1 MCVAETDIRT
11 DPTHAGCHQTTRR
24 MFLFCSLFVL
34 TALRYEC
41 SSQALASP
49 SCPPLCHCEEDG
61 ILLWVDCS
69 ELGLATVPDNLSPLT
84 SYLDLSMNNI
94 DDLQPNSFEGLHF
107 LEELRLSGNHL
118 AQIPVE
124 VFTGLYNLKVLM
136 LQNNQLKRLPS
147 EALWDLPNLQ
157 SLRLDANLISDIPPN
172 SFEGLQ
178 SLRHLWLD
186 DNALTQIPV
195 QALNKLPSL
204 QAMTLALNKIA
215 YIPDSAFA
223 NLSSLVVLHLHNN
236 NIQSL
241 GKNCFDGLHSL
252 ETLDLNYNDLDEFPI
267 AIRTLSKLQE
277 LGFHNNN
284 IKTIPEKAFVGNP
297 LLQTIHFYDNP
308 IQFVGKSAFQYLPK
322 LHTLSLNGA
331 NEIKEFPDLK
341 GTTSLEI
348 LTLTR
353 AGITSLPRGLCQ
365 QLPNLRV
372 LELSYNQIHILP
384 SFHNCQKLEEIGL
397 QHNRI
402 TEIRAD
408 TFRQLMALRS
418 LDLSWNDIA
427 FIHFDAFS
435 SLRSLKKLD
444 LTFNQLSSLPLN
456 GLSGLTH
463 LKLKGNMALSKSFS
477 EESFPK
483 LRVLEMPFAYQ
494 CCAYASCKNN
504 HKQLNLWD
512 ADATIRDD
520 EDGQKRAMGV
530 FPIQPES
537 NYYLH
542 MDDFQLDVEDPKLH
556 PSIQCTPAPGP
567 FNPCEYLFE
576 SWIIRLGVWGIVL
589 ISVVCN
595 GLVITTIYASPSY
608 LSPVKFVIG
617 LIAGANMLTG
627 LYSGTLAI
635 VDAMT
640 FGQFAKHGAE
650 WETGMGCRITGFV
663 SVFASEASI
672 LFLTLAAV
680 QCSISVSCVRAY
692 GKSPSFTSVKFA
704 AFCCTIL
711 SFSAAALPL
720 CSVGEFGTTPLC
732 LPSPVPGGK
741 SSTLGFMVALI
752 MMNTLCFLVITGTY
766 TKLYCDLMKGEF
778 DSIWDCAMIKHVAWL
793 IFTNCILYC
802 PVAFLTFS
810 SLLNLFLISP
820 DVIKSILLVVL
831 PLPAC
836 LNPLLYLLFNPH
848 FKEDLR
854 MLRECKWQKR
864 CQSKQTSHDSL
875 SSEDVDKQSCDST
888 LALMTFA
895 DNEIILDPSESLGML
910 SGHHQMMHAY
920 PFPPV
925 TLIPCQ
931 QRKDKEENCSTQ
943 QSCLTD
949 EELLIA
955 SEKTEQA
962 HNNIQISFYPTKGP
976 SFTSNV

>member
-1 MCVAETDIRT
+1 MPVSWLLLLTL
-11 DPTHAGCHQTTRR
+11 AGYA
-24 MFLFCSLFVL
+24 S
-34 TALRYEC
+34 
-41 SSQALASP
+41 SSQAPTSP
-49 SCPPLCHCEEDG
+49 ACPALCHCEEDG

-69 ELGLATVPDNLSPLT
+69 ELGFAALPEDLSPLT

-94 DDLQPNSFEGLHF
+94 NELQPNAFGDLHF

-118 AQIPVE
+118 AQIPMNA
-124 VFTGLYNLKVLM
+124 FAGLYNLKVLM
-136 LQNNQLKRLPS
+136 LQNNQLKKLPS

-157 SLRLDANLISDIPPN
+157 SLRLDANLISDIPQN

-186 DNALTQIPV
+186 DNVLTQIPV
-195 QALNKLPSL
+195 RALNNLPSL

-215 YIPDSAFA
+215 HIPNYAFV

-241 GKNCFDGLHSL
+241 GRNCFDGLHSL
-252 ETLDLNYNDLDEFPI
+252 ETLDLNYNDLVEFPV

-284 IKTIPEKAFVGNP
+284 IKAIPEKAFVGNP

-331 NEIKEFPDLK
+331 TEIKEFPDLK

-365 QLPNLRV
+365 QLPNLRA
-372 LELSYNQIHILP
+372 LELSYNQIHVLP

-408 TFRQLMALRS
+408 TFQQLMALRS
-418 LDLSWNDIA
+418 LDLSWNQIA
-427 FIHFDAFS
+427 FIHLDAFV
-435 SLRSLKKLD
+435 SLRSLIKLD

-463 LKLKGNMALSKSFS
+463 LKLKGNLALSESYS
-477 EESFPK
+477 EENFPK
-483 LRVLEMPFAYQ
+483 LRVLEMPYAYQ
-494 CCAYASCKNN
+494 CCAYGSCKNN
-504 HKQLNLWD
+504 YKQSNLWD
-512 ADATIRDD
+512 AEVTLGDD
-520 EDGQKRAMGV
+520 EDAQKRAIGV
-530 FPIQPES
+530 FPVPPDS
-537 NYYLH
+537 NFYLD

-589 ISVVCN
+589 ISLVCN
-595 GLVITTIYASPSY
+595 GLVIATIFGSPSY

-640 FGQFAKHGAE
+640 FGQFAKHGAK
-650 WETGMGCRITGFV
+650 WETGLGCRITGFV

-692 GKSPSFTSVKFA
+692 GKSPSFSSVKVA
-704 AFCCTIL
+704 AFCCMVL
-711 SFSAAALPL
+711 SFTAATLPL
-720 CSVGEFGTTPLC
+720 CSVGEFGTSPLC
-732 LPSPVPGGK
+732 LPSPIPDGK
-741 SSTLGFMVALI
+741 PSTLGFMVALI
-752 MMNTLCFLVITGTY
+752 MMNILCFLVITGTY

-820 DVIKSILLVVL
+820 EVIKSIVLLVL

-854 MLRECKWQKR
+854 MLHEYKWQKR
-864 CQSKQTSHDSL
+864 CQSKQGSIDSL
-875 SSEDVDKQSCDST
+875 TSEDIDKQSCDST

-895 DNEIILDPSESLGML
+895 DNEIILDSTNGLGVL
-910 SGHHQMMHAY
+910 SSHRHMMEAY

-931 QRKDKEENCSTQ
+931 QRNGNGKEESHSTR
-943 QSCLTD
+943 QSCFTD
-949 EELLIA
+949 EELLIT
-955 SEKTEQA
+955 SENTEQA
-962 HNNIQISFYPTKGP
+962 HNNLQISFYPTKGP
-976 SFTSNV
+976 SFTSHV

>member
-1 MCVAETDIRT
+1 MLL
-11 DPTHAGCHQTTRR
+11 P
-24 MFLFCSLFVL
+24 FLVL
-34 TALRYEC
+34 ALAAFGYVP
-41 SSQALASP
+41 SSQAPMIP
-49 SCPPLCHCEEDG
+49 SCPARCHCEEDG

-69 ELGLATVPDNLSPLT
+69 ELGITALPEDLSPLT

-94 DDLQPNSFEGLHF
+94 NELQPNAFGDLHF

-118 AQIPVE
+118 AQIPMHA
-124 VFTGLYNLKVLM
+124 FAGLYNLKVLM

-157 SLRLDANLISDIPPN
+157 SLRLDANLISDIPQN
-172 SFEGLQ
+172 SFEGLH

-186 DNALTQIPV
+186 DNALTHIPV
-195 QALNKLPSL
+195 RALNNLPSL

-215 YIPDSAFA
+215 HIPDYAFV

-252 ETLDLNYNDLDEFPI
+252 ETLDLNYNDLAEFPV

-284 IKTIPEKAFVGNP
+284 IKAIPEKAFVGNP

-331 NEIKEFPDLK
+331 IEIKEFPDLK

-348 LTLTR
+348 LTLTQ

-372 LELSYNQIHILP
+372 LELSYNQIHVLP
-384 SFHNCQKLEEIGL
+384 SFYNCQKLEEIGL

-408 TFRQLMALRS
+408 TFQQLMALRS
-418 LDLSWNDIA
+418 LDLSWNNIG
-427 FIHFDAFS
+427 FIHLDAFA
-435 SLRSLKKLD
+435 SLRSLRKLD
-444 LTFNQLSSLPLN
+444 LTFNQLSSLPLS

-463 LKLKGNMALSKSFS
+463 LKLKGNLALSESYS

-483 LRVLEMPFAYQ
+483 LRVLEMPYAYQ
-494 CCAYASCKNN
+494 CCAYGSCKNN
-504 HKQLNLWD
+504 YKQSNLWD
-512 ADATIRDD
+512 ADTTLSDD
-520 EDGQKRAMGV
+520 EDVQKRTMGV
-530 FPIQPES
+530 FPVPPDS
-537 NYYLH
+537 NFYLD
-542 MDDFQLDVEDPKLH
+542 MDDFQLDVDDSKLH

-589 ISVVCN
+589 VSVICN
-595 GLVITTIYASPSY
+595 GLVIATIFASSSY

-635 VDAMT
+635 VDTMT
-640 FGQFAKHGAE
+640 FGQFAKHGVK
-650 WETGMGCRITGFV
+650 WETGLGCRLTGFV
-663 SVFASEASI
+663 SVFSSESSI

-692 GKSPSFTSVKFA
+692 GKSPSFNRVKLA
-704 AFCCTIL
+704 AFCCMVL
-711 SFSAAALPL
+711 SFVAAALPL
-720 CSVGEFGTTPLC
+720 FSVGEFGTSPLC
-732 LPSPVPGGK
+732 LPSPIPDGK
-741 SSTLGFMVALI
+741 PTTLGFMVALI
-752 MMNTLCFLVITGTY
+752 MMNILCFLVITGTY

-820 DVIKSILLVVL
+820 EVIKSILLLVL

-854 MLRECKWQKR
+854 ILREYKWQKR
-864 CQSKQTSHDSL
+864 CRSKQGSIDSL
-875 SSEDVDKQSCDST
+875 TSEDMDKQSCDST

-895 DNEIILDPSESLGML
+895 DNEIILDSTDGLGVL
-910 SGHHQMMHAY
+910 SNHRKMMEAY

-931 QRKDKEENCSTQ
+931 QRKGNGKEESYSTL
-943 QSCLTD
+943 QSFLTD
-949 EELLIA
+949 EELLIT

-976 SFTSNV
+976 SFTSHV

>member
-1 MCVAETDIRT
+1 M
-11 DPTHAGCHQTTRR
+11 
-24 MFLFCSLFVL
+24 SLCCGFTLLL
-34 TALRYEC
+34 TALVG
-41 SSQALASP
+41 SASA
-49 SCPPLCHCEEDG
+49 SLTCPAHCHCEEDG

-69 ELGLATVPDNLSPLT
+69 ELGLAILPENLSTFIFL
-84 SYLDLSMNNI
+84 
-94 DDLQPNSFEGLHF
+94 PN
-107 LEELRLSGNHL
+107 R
-118 AQIPVE
+118 
-124 VFTGLYNLKVLM
+124 M

-147 EALWDLPNLQ
+147 ETLWDLPNLQ
-157 SLRLDANLISDIPPN
+157 SLRLDANLISVIPQN

-186 DNALTQIPV
+186 DNALTEIPV
-195 QALNKLPSL
+195 RALNNLPSL
-204 QAMTLALNKIA
+204 QAMTLALNKITH
-215 YIPDSAFA
+215 ISDDAFV

-241 GKNCFDGLHSL
+241 GRNCFDGLHSL
-252 ETLDLNYNDLDEFPI
+252 ETLDLNYNDLSEFPV

-284 IKTIPEKAFVGNP
+284 IKAIPEKAFVGNP

-331 NEIKEFPDLK
+331 SEIKEFPDLK

-372 LELSYNQIHILP
+372 L
-384 SFHNCQKLEEIGL
+384 
-397 QHNRI
+397 
-402 TEIRAD
+402 
-408 TFRQLMALRS
+408 
-418 LDLSWNDIA
+418 
-427 FIHFDAFS
+427 
-435 SLRSLKKLD
+435 D
-444 LTFNQLSSLPLN
+444 LTFNELSSLPLA

-463 LKLKGNMALSKSFS
+463 LKLKGNLGLSESYS
-477 EESFPK
+477 EENFPK
-483 LRVLEMPFAYQ
+483 LRVLEMPYAYQ
-494 CCAYASCKNN
+494 CCAYRSCKPTY
-504 HKQLNLWD
+504 KQGSQWD
-512 ADATIRDD
+512 A
-520 EDGQKRAMGV
+520 EDSASDNEDVQKRAMGLFAV
-530 FPIQPES
+530 QADS
-537 NYYLH
+537 NYYLD
-542 MDDFQLDVEDPKLH
+542 MDDFLLDVEDAKMHL
-556 PSIQCTPAPGP
+556 SIQCTPNPGP
-567 FNPCEYLFE
+567 FKPCEYLFE
-576 SWIIRLGVWGIVL
+576 SWVIRIGVWAIVL

-595 GLVITTIYASPSY
+595 GLVITTIFASPTY

-617 LIAGANMLTG
+617 LIAAANLLTG
-627 LYSGTLAI
+627 LYNGILAI
-635 VDAMT
+635 VDALT
-640 FGQFAKHGAE
+640 FAEFAKHGAK
-650 WETGMGCRITGFV
+650 WETGLGCRITGFM

-692 GKSPSFTSVKFA
+692 GKSPSFSSVKIA
-704 AFCCTIL
+704 AFCCVAL

-720 CSVGEFGTTPLC
+720 CSVGEFGTSPLC
-732 LPSPVPGGK
+732 LPSPIPDGK
-741 SSTLGFMVALI
+741 PSTLGFMVALI

-820 DVIKSILLVVL
+820 EVIKSILLVVL

-864 CQSKQTSHDSL
+864 YRSKEGSMDSL
-875 SSEDVDKQSCDST
+875 TSEDMDKQSCDST

-895 DNEIILDPSESLGML
+895 DNEMALDSTDNLGVL
-910 SGHHQMMHAY
+910 SSHHRAIASY
-920 PFPPV
+920 PFPSV

-931 QRKDKEENCSTQ
+931 QRKGNGMEESYSTRH
-943 QSCLTD
+943 SCLTD
-949 EELLIA
+949 EELLIT
-955 SEKTEQA
+955 SQMTERA
-962 HNNIQISFYPTKGP
+962 HNNIQISIYPTKGP
-976 SFTSNV
+976 SFTSHV

>member
-1 MCVAETDIRT
+1 MLLSWLVLI
-11 DPTHAGCHQTTRR
+11 
-24 MFLFCSLFVL
+24 L
-34 TALRYEC
+34 TAFGYVC
-41 SSQALASP
+41 SSQAPTSP
-49 SCPPLCHCEEDG
+49 SCPALCHCEEDG

-69 ELGLATVPDNLSPLT
+69 ELGLATMPENLSPLT

-94 DDLQPNSFEGLHF
+94 NELQPNAFGDLHF

-118 AQIPVE
+118 AQIPMHA
-124 VFTGLYNLKVLM
+124 FAGLYNLKVLM

-157 SLRLDANLISDIPPN
+157 SLRLDANLISDIPQN

-195 QALNKLPSL
+195 RALNNLPSL

-215 YIPDSAFA
+215 HIPDYAFV

-241 GKNCFDGLHSL
+241 GRNCFDGLHSL
-252 ETLDLNYNDLDEFPI
+252 ETLDLNYNDLAEFPV

-284 IKTIPEKAFVGNP
+284 IKAIPEKAFVGNP

-331 NEIKEFPDLK
+331 TEIKEFPDLK

-372 LELSYNQIHILP
+372 LELSYNQIHVLP

-408 TFRQLMALRS
+408 TFQQLMALRS
-418 LDLSWNDIA
+418 LDLSWNKIA
-427 FIHFDAFS
+427 FIHLDAFA
-435 SLRSLKKLD
+435 SLRSLTKLD
-444 LTFNQLSSLPLN
+444 LTFNQLSSLPLA

-463 LKLKGNMALSKSFS
+463 LKLKGNLALSESYS
-477 EESFPK
+477 EENFPK
-483 LRVLEMPFAYQ
+483 LRVLEMPYAYQ
-494 CCAYASCKNN
+494 CCAYGSCKNN
-504 HKQLNLWD
+504 YKSSSLWD
-512 ADATIRDD
+512 AEATVNDD
-520 EDGQKRAMGV
+520 EDVQKRAMGV
-530 FPIQPES
+530 FPVQPDS
-537 NYYLH
+537 NYYLD

-595 GLVITTIYASPSY
+595 GLVIATIFASPSY

-617 LIAGANMLTG
+617 LIAGANLLTG

-640 FGQFAKHGAE
+640 FGQFAKHGAK
-650 WETGMGCRITGFV
+650 WETGLGCKITGFV

-692 GKSPSFTSVKFA
+692 GKSPSFSSVKIA
-704 AFCCTIL
+704 AFCCMVL

-720 CSVGEFGTTPLC
+720 CSVGEFGTSPLC
-732 LPSPVPGGK
+732 LPSPIPDGK
-741 SSTLGFMVALI
+741 PSTLGFMVALI

-820 DVIKSILLVVL
+820 EVIKSILLVVL

-854 MLRECKWQKR
+854 MLREYKWQKR
-864 CQSKQTSHDSL
+864 CRSKQASIDSL
-875 SSEDVDKQSCDST
+875 TSEDIDKQSCDST

-895 DNEIILDPSESLGML
+895 DNEIILDSTDSLGVL
-910 SGHHQMMHAY
+910 SSHRQMMEAY

-931 QRKDKEENCSTQ
+931 QRKGNGKEESYSTGH
-943 QSCLTD
+943 SCLTD
-949 EELLIA
+949 EELLIT
-955 SEKTEQA
+955 SEITEQA

-976 SFTSNV
+976 SFTSHV